1 MSDGHGDAVPWLLRP
16 STLEPE
22 ASWRRAAPPQ
32 VNRRALGQIS
42 GLKTVP
48 EYEARKMM
56 RVQGGRQRSPWRP
69 PRSGRAAFPGTQAPP
84 PCTSRPMPAFTA
96 SEVTLPSGVF
106 RERNRR
112 VPAGP
117 DAATST
123 PTPEQ
128 MTPLCPLPALGYCFL
143 PPLLRS
149 VPRVACSARPRA
161 QAAGLSWPGPP
172 LHPAPLGAALLQPL
186 SSARCLG
193 RGRRGAS
200 NDGAHTGRTR
210 FPRLGEV
217 GGAASGP

>member
-1 MSDGHGDAVPWLLRP
+1 
-16 STLEPE
+16 
-22 ASWRRAAPPQ
+22 
-32 VNRRALGQIS
+32 
-42 GLKTVP
+42 
-48 EYEARKMM
+48 MM

-217 GGAASGP
+217 GGAASGPWRRASGSGAPPAVGARGGGSARGPPGAAASPFGPPNGGGACFLVCVSG